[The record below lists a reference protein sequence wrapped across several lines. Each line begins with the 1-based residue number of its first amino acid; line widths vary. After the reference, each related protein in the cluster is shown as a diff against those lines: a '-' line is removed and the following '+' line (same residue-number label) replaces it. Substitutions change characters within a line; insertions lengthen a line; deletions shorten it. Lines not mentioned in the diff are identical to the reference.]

1 MIVAIPGLR
10 LDVTPNSRL
19 HWATKARRVKHQRN
33 IVAVVLAKK
42 RAPQPPVVVTITR
55 CSPGTLDDDNATA
68 SAKAVR
74 DEVARWLG
82 VDDGDPRVTW
92 RVLQRRAP
100 WGVEIAIDH
109 GGAPPP
115 TLVTTER

>member
-1 MIVAIPGLR
+1 MLAAIIIPGLK

-19 HWATKARRVKHQRN
+19 HWATKARRVKNQRVV
-33 IVAVVLAKK
+33 VAVVLAKK

-82 VDDGDPRVTW
+82 VDDRDPRV
-92 RVLQRRAP
+92 VFVVHQRRAK
-100 WGVEIAIDH
+100 WGVEIAVEP
-109 GGAPPP
+109 GSQTPE
-115 TLVTTER
+115 T